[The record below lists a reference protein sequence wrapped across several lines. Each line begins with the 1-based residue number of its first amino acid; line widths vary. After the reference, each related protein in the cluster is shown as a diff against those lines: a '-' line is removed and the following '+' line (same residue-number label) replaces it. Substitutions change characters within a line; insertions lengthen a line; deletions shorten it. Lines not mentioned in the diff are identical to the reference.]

1 MSIWYLMIICAGYD
15 FTVIILAQE
24 SSSSEPRFGE
34 YTKAVTSRLQIKTK

>member
-1 MSIWYLMIICAGYD
+1 MIICAGYN

-34 YTKAVTSRLQIKTK
+34 YTKAVSSRLQIKIRLND